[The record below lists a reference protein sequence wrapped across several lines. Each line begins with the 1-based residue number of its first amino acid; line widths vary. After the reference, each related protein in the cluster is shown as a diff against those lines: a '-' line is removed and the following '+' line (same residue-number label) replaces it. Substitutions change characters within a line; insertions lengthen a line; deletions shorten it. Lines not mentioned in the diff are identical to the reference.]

1 MKKLLF
7 KFLTFLN
14 KRFLQLILFVFACLS
29 WIECSEIGSNWRSLV
44 EDGVSDKVT
53 RQWEFDDGTLSGGE
67 QIIGGA
73 AVDVSTGF
81 NGGALGMGLI
91 TCMCIFCIVWIEI
104 SRKSKS

>member
-7 KFLTFLN
+7 KFLSFLN

-29 WIECSEIGSNWRSLV
+29 WAECSEIGRKYRGLS
-44 EDGVSDKVT
+44 EDGVSDKFT
-53 RQWEFDDGTLSGGE
+53 SNYARPGDE

-73 AVDVSTGF
+73 AVDISTGF
-81 NGGALGMGLI
+81 NGGALAMGLI
-91 TCMCIFCIVWIEI
+91 TCMCIFGIVWIEI

>member
-29 WIECSEIGSNWRSLV
+29 WIECSKIGSNWRSLV

-53 RQWEFDDGTLSGGE
+53 LDIDGYRNE